1 MKKFIYGI
9 LFAAVVSIT
18 VSSCTEE
25 EVKPSTELEN
35 GGANA
40 TEKIKG

>member
-1 MKKFIYGI
+1 MKKFICGI
-9 LFAAVVSIT
+9 LFAAFVSIT

-35 GGANA
+35 GGTEA
-40 TEKIKG
+40 TEKIK